1 MKKCYDGHAVDFTTN
16 TVTVTKKFMMNAS
29 QWGSAENN
37 LMKEFQAYGLRIVLE
52 TRKPRTPKKTDKS
65 KPALLT
71 YAMMEAYIRMLDVAD
86 EMLSEFE
93 AVREA
98 AKSRRNRQQYVNDWF
113 RKTFPRYDAIPELDD
128 DNRIVY
134 NPNASLST

>member
-1 MKKCYDGHAVDFTTN
+1 MKKGFSYAVDFRAN
-16 TVTVTKKFMMNAS
+16 QVTITKKFEEKAS
-29 QWGSAENN
+29 QWGTDEND
-37 LMKEFQAYGLRIVLE
+37 LMKEFLAYGLRIVVE
-52 TRKPRTPKKTDKS
+52 TRKPRTTKNTDKS

-93 AVREA
+93 VVRET

-128 DNRIVY
+128 ENRIVY
-134 NPNASLST
+134 NPNASLSA

>member
-1 MKKCYDGHAVDFTTN
+1 MKKGLNYAVNFREN
-16 TVTVTKKFMMNAS
+16 TVTITKQFEEKAS
-29 QWGSAENN
+29 QWGSDEND

-52 TRKPRTPKKTDKS
+52 TRKPRASKKTDKS
-65 KPALLT
+65 KPSLLT

-113 RKTFPRYDAIPELDD
+113 RKTFPCYDAIPELDD
-128 DNRIVY
+128 ENRIVY
-134 NPNASLST
+134 NPNASLSA

>member
-1 MKKCYDGHAVDFTTN
+1 MKKGFSYAVDFRAN
-16 TVTVTKKFMMNAS
+16 QVTITKKFEEKAS
-29 QWGSAENN
+29 QWGTEEND
-37 LMKEFQAYGLRIVLE
+37 LMKEFLAYGLRIVVE
-52 TRKPRTPKKTDKS
+52 TRKPRTTKNTD

-93 AVREA
+93 AVRET

-128 DNRIVY
+128 ENRIVY
-134 NPNASLST
+134 NPNASLSA

>member
-1 MKKCYDGHAVDFTTN
+1 MKKGFSYAVDFRAN
-16 TVTVTKKFMMNAS
+16 EVTITKKFEEKAS

-52 TRKPRTPKKTDKS
+52 TRKSRTAKKTD

-93 AVREA
+93 VVRET

-134 NPNASLST
+134 NPNASLSA

>member
-1 MKKCYDGHAVDFTTN
+1 MKKGFSYAVDFRAN
-16 TVTVTKKFMMNAS
+16 QVTITKKFEEKAS
-29 QWGSAENN
+29 QWNSDENK
-37 LMKEFQAYGLRIVLE
+37 LMKEFLAYGLRIVVE
-52 TRKPRTPKKTDKS
+52 TRKPRTTKNTG

-93 AVREA
+93 VVRET

-134 NPNASLST
+134 NPNASLSA

>member
-1 MKKCYDGHAVDFTTN
+1 MKKGFSYAVDFRAN
-16 TVTVTKKFMMNAS
+16 QVTITKKFEEKAS

-37 LMKEFQAYGLRIVLE
+37 LMKEFQAYGLRIVVE
-52 TRKPRTPKKTDKS
+52 TRKPRTTKKTD

-93 AVREA
+93 VVRET

-134 NPNASLST
+134 NSNASLSA

>member
-1 MKKCYDGHAVDFTTN
+1 MKKGFSYAVDFRAN
-16 TVTVTKKFMMNAS
+16 QVTITKKFEEKAS
-29 QWGSAENN
+29 QWNSDENK
-37 LMKEFQAYGLRIVLE
+37 LMKEFLAYGLRIVVE
-52 TRKPRTPKKTDKS
+52 TRKPRTTKNTD

-93 AVREA
+93 AVRET

-128 DNRIVY
+128 ENRIVY
-134 NPNASLST
+134 NPNASLSA

>member
-1 MKKCYDGHAVDFTTN
+1 MKKGFSYAVDFRAN
-16 TVTVTKKFMMNAS
+16 EVTITKKFEEKAS

-52 TRKPRTPKKTDKS
+52 TRKPRTTKKTD

-93 AVREA
+93 VVRET

-134 NPNASLST
+134 NPNASLSA

>member
-1 MKKCYDGHAVDFTTN
+1 MKKGINYAVNFREN
-16 TVTVTKKFMMNAS
+16 TATITKKFEEKAS

-52 TRKPRTPKKTDKS
+52 TRKPRTTKKTD

-93 AVREA
+93 VVRET

-134 NPNASLST
+134 NPNASLSA

>member
-1 MKKCYDGHAVDFTTN
+1 MKKGFEYAVDYRKN
-16 TVTVTKKFMMNAS
+16 AVVVTKKFEMAAS
-29 QWGSAENN
+29 QWNSNESK
-37 LMKEFQAYGLRIVLE
+37 LMRQFKEYGLTIVVE
-52 TRKPRTPKKTDKS
+52 TRKPRTTTKGKTS
-65 KPALLT
+65 LLT
-71 YAMMEAYIRMLDVAD
+71 YAMMRAYIEMLDVAD

-134 NPNASLST
+134 NPNANLSA

>member
-1 MKKCYDGHAVDFTTN
+1 MKKGLNYAVNFREN
-16 TVTVTKKFMMNAS
+16 TVTITKQFEEKAS
-29 QWGSAENN
+29 QWDSAEND

-52 TRKPRTPKKTDKS
+52 TRKPRTSKKTDKS
-65 KPALLT
+65 KPSLLT

-113 RKTFPRYDAIPELDD
+113 RKTFPCYDAIPELDD
-128 DNRIVY
+128 ENRIVY
-134 NPNASLST
+134 NPNASLSA

>member
-1 MKKCYDGHAVDFTTN
+1 MKKGFSYAVDFRAN
-16 TVTVTKKFMMNAS
+16 QVTITKKFEEKAS
-29 QWGSAENN
+29 QWGTDEND
-37 LMKEFQAYGLRIVLE
+37 LMKEFLAYGLRIVVE
-52 TRKPRTPKKTDKS
+52 TRKPRTAKKTD

-93 AVREA
+93 VVRET

-128 DNRIVY
+128 ENRIVY
-134 NPNASLST
+134 NPNATLSA

>member
-1 MKKCYDGHAVDFTTN
+1 MKKSYNYAVNFREN
-16 TVTVTKKFMMNAS
+16 TVTITKQFEEKAS

-52 TRKPRTPKKTDKS
+52 TRKPRSPKKTDKS

-71 YAMMEAYIRMLDVAD
+71 YGMMEAYIRMLDVAD
-86 EMLSEFE
+86 EMQSEFE

-98 AKSRRNRQQYVNDWF
+98 AKSRRNRQQYVNEWF

-134 NPNASLST
+134 NPNANLSA

>member
-1 MKKCYDGHAVDFTTN
+1 MKKGFSYAVDFRAN
-16 TVTVTKKFMMNAS
+16 QVTITKKFEEKAS
-29 QWGSAENN
+29 QWGTEEND
-37 LMKEFQAYGLRIVLE
+37 LMKEFLAYGLRIVVE
-52 TRKPRTPKKTDKS
+52 TRKPRTTKNTD

-93 AVREA
+93 VVRET

-113 RKTFPRYDAIPELDD
+113 RKTFPCYAAIPELDD
-128 DNRIVY
+128 ENRIVY
-134 NPNASLST
+134 NPNAILSA

>member
-1 MKKCYDGHAVDFTTN
+1 MKKGLNYAVNFREN
-16 TVTVTKKFMMNAS
+16 TVTITKQFEERAS
-29 QWGSAENN
+29 QWGSTENN

-52 TRKPRTPKKTDKS
+52 TRKPRTPKKNDKS
-65 KPALLT
+65 KPSLLT

-93 AVREA
+93 VVRET

-128 DNRIVY
+128 ENRIVY
-134 NPNASLST
+134 NPNASLSA

>member
-1 MKKCYDGHAVDFTTN
+1 MKKGLNYAVNFREN
-16 TVTVTKKFMMNAS
+16 TVTITKQFEEKAS
-29 QWGSAENN
+29 QWGSTENN

-65 KPALLT
+65 KPSLLT

-93 AVREA
+93 VVRET

-128 DNRIVY
+128 ENRIVY
-134 NPNASLST
+134 NPNASLSA